1 MITLLD
7 GAMGTELQKRGACVD
22 LPLWSAHALLENPD
36 LVYEIHRD
44 YLLSGAD
51 VITTNTFRTH
61 RRSLDKGGLGH
72 YAKTLTESAVKLA
85 IDARKD
91 MDVSARIA
99 GSISP
104 LEDCYRPDLSPGAS
118 EDEFREIA
126 DVLAESG
133 CDFLLIETMN
143 NITELSSALRAC
155 YKTGIEYWASVNPS
169 NDDASKLLSGESVL
183 EAMQVCEGEGA
194 VIFLVNC
201 AGMKVIEDA
210 IKNIAKSCTIPFGGY
225 ANNGVPDEV
234 KGWRFTDE
242 VSGEEFSEHCKRL
255 LEMGAAVI
263 GGCCGMSPYHIK
275 WARRFIDSLQR

>member
-1 MITLLD
+1 
-7 GAMGTELQKRGACVD
+7 MGTELQKRGACVD

-61 RRSLDKGGLGH
+61 RRSLDKGGIGH

-85 IDARKD
+85 IDARND
-91 MDVSARIA
+91 VDVSARIA

-104 LEDCYRPDLSPGAS
+104 LEDCYRPDLSPGSS

-143 NITELSSALRAC
+143 NITELGSALRAC

-169 NDDASKLLSGESVL
+169 NDDASKLLSGESVM

>member
-1 MITLLD
+1 
-7 GAMGTELQKRGACVD
+7 MGTELQKRGACVE

-36 LVYEIHRD
+36 LVYEIHKD
-44 YLLSGAD
+44 YLISGAD

-72 YAKTLTESAVKLA
+72 YAKTLTENAVKLA
-85 IDARKD
+85 IDARKAVN
-91 MDVSARIA
+91 VSARIA

-133 CDFLLIETMN
+133 CDFLLLETMN

-155 YKTGIEYWASVNPS
+155 CRTGIEYWASVNPS
-169 NDDASKLLSGESVL
+169 NNDASKLLSGESVL
-183 EAMQVCEGEGA
+183 EAMRVCEGEGA
-194 VIFLVNC
+194 SVFLVNC
-201 AGMKVIEDA
+201 AGMKVIENVV
-210 IKNIAKSCTIPFGGY
+210 KNITESCIIPFGGY
-225 ANNGVPDEV
+225 ANNGMPDELT
-234 KGWRFTDE
+234 GWRFTDE

-255 LEMGAAVI
+255 LEMGATVI
-263 GGCCGMSPYHIK
+263 GGCCGMSPDHIK
-275 WARRFIDSLQR
+275 SARRLIDSL